1 MARQPCSLYM
11 RYPHS
16 HRRAGSLGAL
26 GTRRSASSDGSYQ
39 SEGPTRPTRPMRPRR
54 RSRIALRIA
63 VKILL
68 AVVLV
73 VAAAIGLLFALT
85 PSAGQAT
92 ALVIRT
98 AGDQVP
104 DFSGSSCSLS
114 GASSPSRN
122 TQRR

>member
-1 MARQPCSLYM
+1 M
-11 RYPHS
+11 
-16 HRRAGSLGAL
+16 GAL
-26 GTRRSASSDGSYQ
+26 GTRRAASSDDGYA
-39 SEGPTRPTRPMRPRR
+39 SEGPTRPMRPMRPRR
-54 RSRIALRIA
+54 RFRIAARIA
-63 VKILL
+63 KILL